1 MNKITKLF
9 LFILLFS
16 YSLNAQLVVGES
28 GSIEVKNGASIEVA
42 GLEISPAADYVINSS
57 TSVNGDLSPLT
68 INGVESM
75 DRHYDIVAPL
85 SDFIGTIV
93 FNYNEEDMNGISHTA
108 DLQVVDSEGG
118 TWMNYAD
125 MDDTDFSVT
134 HTFESSVNIHSVT
147 ASAVVVVSDG
157 CDLTINME
165 DTFGDGWNGNYLD
178 VYVNGEL
185 SQGGLTIA
193 DGATATATVSA
204 SYGDTVLFDMV
215 AAGTYIGETQFNVTD
230 ADGNT
235 VASAADGDDA
245 TFECIDPNAVNLAV
259 SATTDGGSATF
270 TFDIANF
277 TVGAAAGEGDGH
289 IHYSLNGGAEVMVYS
304 ADPLTL
310 SDLPNGDHT
319 IVFSLVDPA
328 HQPFDPA
335 VEATV
340 DFSTFSGIVDCGE
353 TASICY
359 GNTSST
365 ELWFSST
372 APEGQVASVTFAGG
386 VESGYDYVV
395 VTNGAGVTLTDTLTG
410 DLTDVTVT
418 SDDNGLMVYIDSDS
432 SWTCQT
438 GQSGFA
444 SLDATVSC
452 AVPQTAVTFNVDMSQ
467 YELADGDT
475 VHVNGEFT
483 GWCGD
488 CGYNVMSDDDGDG
501 IYSLT
506 LQLDPGSYFWKYTV
520 NGWTDQESFSEAVDG
535 CTVNNNGNF
544 DRQVVVGAE
553 ALEVSYC
560 FNTCEAAGECPVP
573 PTTYDVTF
581 SVDTN
586 NYNNGEGIA
595 DTDQLYVSGSFN
607 NWSGMGN
614 PMSDDDGDGIWEA
627 TIAIADGDYEYKF
640 TMNNWAVQEEFS
652 EVVEGC
658 TVSDGTFTNRALT
671 VAGEDMVLPTVYWN
685 LCPGVT
691 PGEVYNVTFNLDAT
705 AIEVGENGMHMGG
718 GFLGGANAVPMSDE
732 DGDGI
737 WTVTLELST
746 DRIGQAYTYVNS
758 PNDGNDYDGKKE
770 DISGQECAVGQ
781 WNDRAVLEFSGDTEF
796 CFVYAVCTDGVCA
809 DDPVTFPICEDF
821 EGEDA
826 TAGWTFIDAGGATS
840 DWLIDTPANTGDQSI
855 GHGYLPQDVTY
866 NDWAVSPSYNTSGL
880 AEGTATVS
888 YYEYLNWSGDAQAH
902 NVYYTLDYAGDATT
916 ATWVLLTDV
925 IGTDA
930 EDVFVQRTFNIP
942 SAESVVIGF
951 QYLNTYGADWNIDDM
966 CIDGTLSTTDTEL
979 LDMRIYPNPTSSM
992 INVQFDRDIELTVY
1006 NMLGQEIM
1014 RTNNKQVDISALQN
1028 GNYIVM
1034 VRDLESNYIRNFN
1047 IIKK

>member
-1 MNKITKLF
+1 VSPSGGNEFSTSDITANSSEAQTVEVDLSAF
-9 LFILLFS
+9 TNWSGTQSSWWF
-16 YSLNAQLVVGES
+16 QLVENPGDGATVSAGEMDIEQILFAS
-28 GSIEVKNGASIEVA
+28 ESINPS
-42 GLEISPAADYVINSS
+42 
-57 TSVNGDLSPLT
+57 
-68 INGVESM
+68 
-75 DRHYDIVAPL
+75 
-85 SDFIGTIV
+85 
-93 FNYNEEDMNGISHTA
+93 
-108 DLQVVDSEGG
+108 
-118 TWMNYAD
+118 
-125 MDDTDFSVT
+125 
-134 HTFESSVNIHSVT
+134 
-147 ASAVVVVSDG
+147 SDG